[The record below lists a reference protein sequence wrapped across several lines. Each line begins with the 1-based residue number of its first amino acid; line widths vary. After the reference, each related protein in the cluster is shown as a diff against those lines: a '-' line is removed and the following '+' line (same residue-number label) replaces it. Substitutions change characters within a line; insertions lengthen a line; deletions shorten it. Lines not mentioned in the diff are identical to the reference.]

1 MKSLDSFIVKIPKR
15 FNDTIELANGLSLYV
30 DTRFDEFK
38 HRVNEAEIIS
48 VPHRFSTGASPGDI
62 LYFHHHVVVNDGQ
75 PITGEEDTYM
85 VKYSEQA
92 IESQA
97 IAYRPANTKDVIPI
111 GGWTVLSPVAD
122 EEELKSDILEL
133 VKLKEKPFNKGKVA
147 YNVRRL
153 QDLGVK
159 VGDVVGF
166 NPKFGYK
173 FKIDGE
179 VYLRIR
185 LIDLLYVEN
194 D

>member
-1 MKSLDSFIVKIPKR
+1 MRSLDSFIVKIPKR

-92 IESQA
+92 VENQA

-122 EEELKSDILEL
+122 EEELKSDTLEL
-133 VKLKEKPFNKGKVA
+133 VKLKEKPFSKGKVA